1 MNTEEGEMFNFAIRE
16 YEAFQHNVRE
26 ALFRLLISFCFQKQA
41 DRKKKDIE
49 KNNFKRRVV

>member
-41 DRKKKDIE
+41 DRKKKI
-49 KNNFKRRVV
+49 